1 MILGYGPHGDVVGHI
16 FYYITHAAYDQP
28 YTYNILP
35 FDNLTSLKKKLKTTI
50 YKYGSYK
57 IK

>member
-1 MILGYGPHGDVVGHI
+1 MVGHI

-35 FDNLTSLKKKLKTTI
+35 FDNLTSLKNKKQPYI
-50 YKYGSYK
+50 NMDH